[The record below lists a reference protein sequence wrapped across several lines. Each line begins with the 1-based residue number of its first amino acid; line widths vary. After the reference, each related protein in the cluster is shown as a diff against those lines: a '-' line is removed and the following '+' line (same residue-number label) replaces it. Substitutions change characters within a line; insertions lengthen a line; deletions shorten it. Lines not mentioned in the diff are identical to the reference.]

1 MKNKKSLKLLIFVVS
16 LSLFWVSC
24 IKDSFDFKKLGKS
37 PWNPNL
43 AVPLAHSTFTIYDII
58 KNVDR
63 DSNIIVDNNNFCTL
77 VYRDRLF
84 SLRADEIIQ
93 IPDQAFNYSLQLT
106 PVEILTLTNTNT
118 VTTVHSQTV
127 SYASGSTQIDSIN
140 YKNLTLSV
148 FHASGYPHGG
158 TLVVDIPGA
167 KKNGVSFSGTIS
179 LTPNSSGTTNFD
191 LSGYTF
197 DMTLNGMTTNQ
208 FQIFY
213 TVTFNNSGN
222 PTPSSAVMNI
232 QSAFNNNQFKLVYGY
247 IGTQQIT
254 PDEDTVN
261 VKIFKNS
268 LGTGSFRLVDPY
280 LEITFNN
287 SFGIPI
293 RSNFIFLKGY
303 NPISNQI
310 FDISSSPGIPNPLP
324 INVPASIGQT
334 ASSGFVLNNA
344 NTSGFMSDMINEQPK
359 YVIYKLNSL
368 TNIPAPTNRNWVLD
382 ESRFTVDMNL
392 YLPLH
397 GRAWDFMFQDTLDFQ
412 LDRINEIDNIL
423 FRTYINNGF
432 PIDILVQVYFVSQTG
447 DTINPTYNILD
458 SLIVPN
464 QLFMR
469 SAQID
474 VNTGKVTAPT
484 EKTTDVYADRAK
496 LARITGANKLFI
508 RAFGASTNNGNTN
521 VKIYSDYKLTVK
533 IGVQTQLNTQF

>member
-1 MKNKKSLKLLIFVVS
+1 MKDKNLVKPLLLAVS
-16 LSLFWVSC
+16 VSVILISC
-24 IKDSFDFKKLGKS
+24 IKDNFDFNKLGKS
-37 PWNPNL
+37 SWNPNL
-43 AVPLAHSTFTIYDII
+43 AVPLANSTFTIYDII
-58 KNVDR
+58 KNVDK
-63 DSNIIVDNNNFCTL
+63 DSNIIVDNTNFCTL

-106 PVEILTLTNTNT
+106 PLEITTLTNTNT
-118 VTTVHSQTV
+118 VTSVHSQTV
-127 SYASGSTQIDSIN
+127 NYASGSTEIDSIK
-140 YKNLTLSV
+140 YKALTLSV

-158 TLVVDIPGA
+158 TLVVDIPAA
-167 KKNGVSFSGTIS
+167 KKNGVSFSGSIPLS
-179 LTPNSSGTTNFD
+179 SNGSGTTNFD

-197 DMTLNGMTTNQ
+197 DMTLNGTTHNK

-222 PTPSSAVMNI
+222 PTPGTAVMNI
-232 QSAFNNNQFKLVYGY
+232 QSAFNNNEFQLVYGY
-247 IGTQQIT
+247 VGNQQIT

-261 VKIFKNS
+261 VKIFNNS
-268 LGTGSFRLVDPY
+268 LGTGSFRLVNPY
-280 LEITFNN
+280 MEIAFNN
-287 SFGIPI
+287 SFGVPI

-324 INVPASIGQT
+324 INMPASIGQT
-334 ASSGFVLNNA
+334 ASSGFILNNS
-344 NTSGFMSDMINEQPK
+344 NTGGLMTDMINEQPK
-359 YVIYKLNSL
+359 NVIYKLNSI
-368 TNIPAPTNRNWVLD
+368 TNVPAPANRNWVVND
-382 ESRFTVDMNL
+382 SRFTVDMNL
-392 YLPLH
+392 YLPLY
-397 GRAWDFMFQDTLDFQ
+397 GRAWDFLFQDTLDFQ

-432 PIDILVQVYFVSQTG
+432 PVDIMVQVYFISQSG
-447 DTINPTYNILD
+447 DTLNPTYNLLD
-458 SLIVPN
+458 SLVVPN

-474 VNTGKVTAPT
+474 ASTGKVTAPT
-484 EKTTDVYADRAK
+484 EKTTDIYADRAK
-496 LARITGANKLFI
+496 LARITGANKILI
-508 RAFGASTNNGNTN
+508 RAFGASTNNGNPN